1 MRIEK
6 GKPQT
11 YQLVDQSYSLQWK
24 LYRLLYYFIQRLHVA
39 LSFTTITSRGGI
51 KKPAMVMTQFSVLV
65 FASFY
70 LLLSSYLGWMLV
82 RITFIR
88 CSCRARTNCNQHA
101 RFFDSFFFSLLFTNH
116 NNSSRHALFFS
127 SYTSAIFIQ
136 GSCETD
142 QLTTNT
148 IIMPS
153 IHLVSAFLQILKSFF
168 NSLNIKREENK
179 KMSSPTGNLHICIA
193 VFS

>member
-1 MRIEK
+1 MDA
-6 GKPQT
+6 GPHH
-11 YQLVDQSYSLQWK
+11 
-24 LYRLLYYFIQRLHVA
+24 FH
-39 LSFTTITSRGGI
+39 
-51 KKPAMVMTQFSVLV
+51 P
-65 FASFY
+65 
-70 LLLSSYLGWMLV
+70 LLLPSEDKLQSA
-82 RITFIR
+82 
-88 CSCRARTNCNQHA
+88 RAFF
-101 RFFDSFFFSLLFTNH
+101 RFVFFSLLFTNH

-179 KMSSPTGNLHICIA
+179 KCHHPPAIYTFALRYFLKKQFEFA
-193 VFS
+193 